1 MCISHSCH
9 SRIWVVR
16 IQPPSRVWLCHV
28 QGFSLELTLSAVVS
42 RLASPTR
49 WHVVDE
55 RVADGSGS
63 FFRARPGNAVHFIG
77 QDYVTWPQP
86 TAEEVGCAPRKN
98 MK

>member
-1 MCISHSCH
+1 M
-9 SRIWVVR
+9 
-16 IQPPSRVWLCHV
+16 WLCHV